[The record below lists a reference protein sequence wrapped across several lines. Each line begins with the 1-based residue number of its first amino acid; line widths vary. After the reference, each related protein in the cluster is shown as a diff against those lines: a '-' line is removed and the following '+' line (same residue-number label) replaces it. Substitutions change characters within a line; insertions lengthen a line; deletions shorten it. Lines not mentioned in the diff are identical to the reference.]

1 MIHDLKIIEPLR
13 DHRLVLTSDY
23 GINIVDTKT
32 SMSVAEKVVIRNV
45 ISRNT
50 IEVSYTVRKTKGK
63 TEERKMKIIPKHS
76 EIIVTRKSLVYV
88 PKWKIILM
96 SGDFEYKRSALAASC
111 TFMIDEI
118 EYCPMHSSLAKIW
131 NRRKRTA
138 QYVKY
143 VAEHFVLI
151 ILLRLIKSYTE
162 RSSSKYSKPQCFVA
176 H

>member
-50 IEVSYTVRKTKGK
+50 TEVSYTVRKTKGK

-76 EIIVTRKSLVYV
+76 EIIITRKSLVYCTEMEDNPHV
-88 PKWKIILM
+88 GRFRIQTKCP
-96 SGDFEYKRSALAASC
+96 ERNHVRS
-111 TFMIDEI
+111 
-118 EYCPMHSSLAKIW
+118 
-131 NRRKRTA
+131 
-138 QYVKY
+138 
-143 VAEHFVLI
+143 
-151 ILLRLIKSYTE
+151 
-162 RSSSKYSKPQCFVA
+162 
-176 H
+176 

>member
-96 SGDFEYKRSALAASC
+96 SGDFEYKRSALSC
-111 TFMIDEI
+111 IM
-118 EYCPMHSSLAKIW
+118 
-131 NRRKRTA
+131 
-138 QYVKY
+138 YV
-143 VAEHFVLI
+143 HD
-151 ILLRLIKSYTE
+151 
-162 RSSSKYSKPQCFVA
+162 
-176 H
+176 